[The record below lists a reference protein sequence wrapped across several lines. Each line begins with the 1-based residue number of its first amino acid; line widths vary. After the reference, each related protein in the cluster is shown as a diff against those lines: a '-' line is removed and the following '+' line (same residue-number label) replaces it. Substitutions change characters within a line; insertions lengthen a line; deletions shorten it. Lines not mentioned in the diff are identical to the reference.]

1 MEDRNNKHEERPH
14 DDEGDGD
21 DGNHHQQQQQQQQHL
36 SQQQHH
42 QRLLDFLDGQQHDN
56 INIKY
61 TTVHHQETRTS
72 EESAQ
77 VRSVPLKTGGKALL
91 LKVPG
96 SGNPT
101 FSLFVMSASCQ
112 LNSKAIKKELKAT
125 KKKNGGIRF
134 ATSEELKS
142 ITNGLVPGAVP
153 PFGKPLFTTIQ
164 DLYVDTS
171 ILENERIAFNAS
183 SLTDSVLMS
192 VPDYIRIANP
202 TKIFTF
208 SK

>member
-1 MEDRNNKHEERPH
+1 MEDRNKHEERPH

-21 DGNHHQQQQQQQQHL
+21 DGNNRHHHQQQQQQHNK
-36 SQQQHH
+36 
-42 QRLLDFLDGQQHDN
+42 RILDFLDGH
-56 INIKY
+56 NIKY
-61 TTVHHQETRTS
+61 TTIHHQETHTS
-72 EESAQ
+72 EESAR

-96 SGNPT
+96 TSGPT

-134 ATSEELKS
+134 ATPDELKS

-153 PFGKPLFTTIQ
+153 PFGTPIFTTIQ

-171 ILENERIAFNAS
+171 ILENERIAFNAG

>member
-1 MEDRNNKHEERPH
+1 MEDRNKHEERPH
-14 DDEGDGD
+14 DDEEDGD
-21 DGNHHQQQQQQQQHL
+21 DGNRQQQQQQQQQYL

-42 QRLLDFLDGQQHDN
+42 QRILDFLDGQHHDN
-56 INIKY
+56 NKIKY
-61 TTVHHQETRTS
+61 TTVHHQETHTS
-72 EESAQ
+72 EESAR

-96 SGNPT
+96 TSGPT

-134 ATSEELKS
+134 ATPEELKM

-153 PFGKPLFTTIQ
+153 PFGTPIFTTIQ

-171 ILENERIAFNAS
+171 ILENERIAFNAG

>member
-14 DDEGDGD
+14 DEEDGD
-21 DGNHHQQQQQQQQHL
+21 DGNHRQQQQQQQHNK
-36 SQQQHH
+36 
-42 QRLLDFLDGQQHDN
+42 RILDFLDGH
-56 INIKY
+56 NIKY
-61 TTVHHQETRTS
+61 TTVHHQETFTS
-72 EESAQ
+72 EESAR
-77 VRSVPLKTGGKALL
+77 VRSVPLKIGGKALL

-96 SGNPT
+96 TSGPT

-134 ATSEELKS
+134 ATPDELKS

-153 PFGKPLFTTIQ
+153 PFGTPIFTTIQ

-171 ILENERIAFNAS
+171 ILENERIAFNAG

>member
-1 MEDRNNKHEERPH
+1 MCIRDR
-14 DDEGDGD
+14 
-21 DGNHHQQQQQQQQHL
+21 
-36 SQQQHH
+36 
-42 QRLLDFLDGQQHDN
+42 
-56 INIKY
+56 
-61 TTVHHQETRTS
+61 
-72 EESAQ
+72 
-77 VRSVPLKTGGKALL
+77 ALL
-91 LKVPG
+91 LKVPSG

-134 ATSEELKS
+134 ATPEELKM

-153 PFGKPLFTTIQ
+153 PFGTPIFTTIQ

-171 ILENERIAFNAS
+171 ILENERIAFNAG